1 MGYLVCIILAL
12 LVGVVFHPSLEA
24 YFTADDFWHLPHLY
38 QALSLGHTEMLWQN
52 FCGPWVGKTTIYL
65 FYRPITELTLA
76 LDYLLYGAKASGYH
90 ITSLLWHYVNC
101 LLVYF
106 VSLKILN
113 RNDKDKSDLRRN
125 ELVSFLVAAI
135 FAVHP
140 SQAEAVAWVLAR
152 ADLVG
157 AFFCLLT
164 VYLSLI
170 YYESKN
176 KVIYTFMLIAMLL
189 GFGSKELCASLPG
202 VLLVIFYSLSRSFKQ
217 TLKLVLLPFA
227 LLFIFLTIRALALGT
242 PLGGYVGT
250 QGYILNNSLLERIFV
265 PYVWWKLAHPIN
277 EQFIQDASF
286 YDNFLRYA
294 YIVVALLIVLNIF
307 FSRTIQ
313 KRFIQSSIYFCL
325 VFLLILVNFQV
336 WTVCNSMANSRIFY
350 LLLFPLSLSIANI
363 VVPSKTESHSP
374 KANKILSLSAIS
386 TGILLILTFAILCNK
401 SVLAWR
407 SAGIKLQSLQQQIIQ
422 KLNTLPSSKR
432 LAIVNL
438 PHFIDGTVSLFVP
451 DFVKGLLTPPLS
463 AKDYWHRVI
472 CLDWDIKTV
481 NMQNLK
487 DLACDPNI
495 ELVLW
500 DQKSNAIDQSLGPN
514 LRQAELDQ
522 INYNQPLKLSK
533 PEFFECKQWRI
544 SSNEDFY
551 QNKKNG
557 SNILSYR
564 MSLPKKI
571 QAQIGRDL
579 ILSLSVDAKSKTKH
593 LGKDQ
598 NLLYVSF
605 DDSFKRTNIER
616 PPIIL
621 ELPKEPRP
629 MKIVVPLSQEKSWL
643 AVLPQKDLRVD
654 LPVCYRISEAQMVN
668 SDSLKPKLAISGEV
682 AQGSNGYFTPDN
694 SQKLLTFNYSCA
706 HIKGACG
713 AMVEVSKPNCV
724 FVIYT
729 GTTRDIKP
737 SEHALKT
744 IKLNDTHG
752 SFSIPVSEFPQP
764 AYYQVRLAPVNAD
777 GRIISAF
784 GDPVSM
790 SLFSPNKN

>member
-157 AFFCLLT
+157 AFFCLVT

-202 VLLVIFYSLSRSFKQ
+202 VLFVVFYSLSKSLKQ
-217 TLKLVLLPFA
+217 TLKLVFLPFA
-227 LLFIFLTIRALALGT
+227 LLFIFLTIRAFALGT

-313 KRFIQSSIYFCL
+313 KRFAQSSIYFFL
-325 VFLLILVNFQV
+325 VLLLILVNFQV

-374 KANKILSLSAIS
+374 KANKILSLSAMS

-487 DLACDPNI
+487 DLACDPSVD
-495 ELVLW
+495 LVFW
-500 DQKSNAIDQSLGPN
+500 DQKANALDQSLGLS

-522 INYNQPLKLSK
+522 INYTQPLALSN
-533 PEFFECKQWRI
+533 PEPFERMQWRI

-551 QNKKNG
+551 LNKKTG
-557 SNILSYR
+557 SDILSYR
-564 MSLPKKI
+564 LNLPVKA

-579 ILSLSVDAKSKTKH
+579 ILSLEANSSNTTKQ

-605 DDSFKRTNIER
+605 DDSSKRTNIDR

-643 AVLPQKDLRVD
+643 AALPQKDLRVD
-654 LPVCYRISEAQMVN
+654 LPVCYKISEAQMVN
-668 SDSLKPKLAISGEV
+668 CDSLKPKLAISGDV
-682 AQGSNGYFTPDN
+682 VQGANGYFTPHN
-694 SQKLLTFNYSCA
+694 SVKNLIFNYSCS

-713 AMVEVSKPNCV
+713 ALVEISKPNCV

-752 SFSIPVSEFPQP
+752 SFSIPVTEFPQP